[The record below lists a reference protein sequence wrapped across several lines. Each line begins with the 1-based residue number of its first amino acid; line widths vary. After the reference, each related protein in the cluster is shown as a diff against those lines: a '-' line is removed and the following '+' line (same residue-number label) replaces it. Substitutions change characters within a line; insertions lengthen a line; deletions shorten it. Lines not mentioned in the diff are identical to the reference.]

1 MSIEALDERQAQ
13 RLRALERTVDAQ
25 TRRTLTDAAEE
36 IGRTIASVPDEYG
49 SWGVSAQEAMT
60 REVDRSLGRLASALG
75 LSLLAARAM
84 AARSAYTDVSAY
96 LTSGDR
102 MLIDPR
108 SPRVQI
114 DPEGDPEL
122 DPSPEERRRTLL
134 LFLAFAAAV
143 LALVRARAASIT
155 PGTRVKDAK
164 VVLQVSA
171 ASAITAKRW
180 MAETITR
187 TEMSRAY
194 NGAAWRAMRKTP
206 AVPAPPPPRA
216 RAATMRAPV
225 PAVVPTAPAP
235 LPIPLPSGTGE
246 RRIVVRGARMM
257 KRLVA
262 TFDKRTG
269 KDSIVL
275 NGQTVPVEEKFFDPY
290 IAGYYDHP
298 PNRPRDREVVVPWR
312 EAWGPARTVE
322 VTGEARRAT
331 DKAAAD
337 APLGQRGKAAR
348 REAVRLQ
355 RERLDRQ
362 VASMRADLA
371 DMRGMMARPG
381 IDAAEYSSLRD
392 AARSQREAID
402 ALRAERR
409 ALRDV

>member
-49 SWGVSAQEAMT
+49 SWGASAQEAMT

-75 LSLLAARAM
+75 LSLLAARAL
-84 AARSAYTDVSAY
+84 AARSAYADVGAY
-96 LTSGDR
+96 LTAGDR

-164 VVLQVSA
+164 IVLQVSA

-187 TEMSRAY
+187 TEMARAY
-194 NGAAWRAMRKTP
+194 NGASWRAMRKTP

-225 PAVVPTAPAP
+225 PAAVPTAPAP

-371 DMRGMMARPG
+371 DMRSMMARPG
-381 IDAAEYSSLRD
+381 IDATEYSSLRD